1 MPGVYLGDLSVADP
15 MYGYLRSDIFSRY
28 GSDCQDGIRVFG
40 TNGSNAVYIYED
52 RKCKCKAVGKF
63 FYSERNPDWHTARKR
78 LDREYRNINRFA
90 SFLGTDHYVAK
101 ILGRNDS
108 LNCLLVVE
116 YCSGEPLDRIIM
128 DAIRSSESGTLKH
141 KLAALADFLASVH
154 NRSAECTGVDF
165 NEPCNYL
172 ESLLQEL
179 GPLLSPSESAWFR
192 ELKRRWHDDRS
203 MWQDRRVLVHGDA
216 TPSNFFFGDGMY
228 VISFD
233 MERVRHADRCFDV
246 GRIAGELQ
254 HFFLRNLHDRSRAE
268 EFISHF
274 LREYAGHFP
283 DRESAFRAITGRLP
297 FYMGTTLLRIAR
309 NTYLDRDYRRQLV
322 ESAEMCMRRKP

>member
-1 MPGVYLGDLSVADP
+1 
-15 MYGYLRSDIFSRY
+15 
-28 GSDCQDGIRVFG
+28 
-40 TNGSNAVYIYED
+40 
-52 RKCKCKAVGKF
+52 
-63 FYSERNPDWHTARKR
+63 
-78 LDREYRNINRFA
+78 
-90 SFLGTDHYVAK
+90 
-101 ILGRNDS
+101 
-108 LNCLLVVE
+108 
-116 YCSGEPLDRIIM
+116 
-128 DAIRSSESGTLKH
+128 
-141 KLAALADFLASVH
+141 
-154 NRSAECTGVDF
+154 
-165 NEPCNYL
+165 
-172 ESLLQEL
+172 
-179 GPLLSPSESAWFR
+179 
-192 ELKRRWHDDRS
+192 
-203 MWQDRRVLVHGDA
+203 
-216 TPSNFFFGDGMY
+216 MY